1 MHRKGKLVK
10 RDPHHLLGIQIAFAL
25 ILAFSP
31 AACTALPPQASDT
44 ATTPVITGQPTPL
57 LETPTAGPEPSP
69 SVPLTS
75 SPETPTPLP
84 KPSPSTAQADVVF
97 HNGSILTM
105 ETDQPEAQAL
115 AIQGESILAV
125 GSDEDVLPLAG
136 PQTQLIDLQGRT
148 LMPGFVDAHTHILSS
163 PDHYGTDLEGVQD
176 LALMYGIT
184 TLADA
189 SGTPDLLQRLQALER
204 EDKLRVRTS
213 VYMMYNSACGDA
225 MGEWY
230 REYAPTREPGE
241 MLRIGGVKIFA
252 DGGSCNAPAVSFEYP
267 SGVGRGDLYFAQEE
281 LDQVMADAQAR
292 GYQVA
297 IHALGDRAVEQAQ
310 VAIAAALDGQPN
322 TLRHRVEHNAVL
334 RPDLMG
340 RYSEIGIVPLIFG
353 RYATC
358 AKLGATSKFK
368 YVVPAEYQS
377 WEWPWR
383 ELLDA
388 NPGLPIA
395 WHGDDPPIPPLD
407 PLIDL
412 YGFVT
417 RRDIAEDGSICEP
430 PDWLAANTI
439 TVDEALRLMTMGAA
453 YALFRDEE
461 VGSIAPEK
469 LADLILLSENPV
481 TVNPDRIKDVEVLMT
496 MISGRVEYCARGHEI
511 LCPVS

>member
-1 MHRKGKLVK
+1 MK
-10 RDPHHLLGIQIAFAL
+10 RSPDHLLGIQIGFAL
-25 ILAFSP
+25 LLAFFP
-31 AACTALPPQASDT
+31 TACTALPPLASDT
-44 ATTPVITGQPTPL
+44 ATPPVITGQLTPL
-57 LETPTAGPEPSP
+57 LETPTTGLEPSP

-75 SPETPTPLP
+75 PPETPTPLP
-84 KPSPSTAQADVVF
+84 EPSPSTAPADVVF
-97 HNGSILTM
+97 YNGSILTM
-105 ETDQPEAQAL
+105 ETEQPEAQAL

-125 GSDEDVLPLAG
+125 GSDDEILALRG
-136 PQTQLIDLQGRT
+136 PETQLVDLQGRT
-148 LMPGFVDAHTHILSS
+148 LMPGFVDAHTHILAS

-189 SGTPDLLQRLQALER
+189 SGTPDLLQRLQVLER
-204 EDKLRVRTS
+204 EGKLRVRTS
-213 VYMMYNSACGDA
+213 VYMMYNSNCGDF

-230 REYAPTREPGE
+230 RDYAPTREPGE

-267 SGVGRGDLYFAQEE
+267 GGVGHGDLYFAQEE
-281 LDQVMADAQAR
+281 LNQVMADVQAR

-310 VAIAAALDGQPN
+310 IAIAAALDGQPN
-322 TLRHRVEHNAVL
+322 TLRHRIEHNAVL

-353 RYATC
+353 RFATC
-358 AKLGATSKFK
+358 SRLGASSKFK

-395 WHGDDPPIPPLD
+395 WHGDDPPVPPLD

-439 TVDEALRLMTMGAA
+439 TVDEALRLMTMGSA
-453 YALFRDEE
+453 YALFRDGE
-461 VGSIAPEK
+461 VGSIAPGK

-496 MISGRVEYCARGHEI
+496 MIGGRVEYCAPGHEI
-511 LCPVS
+511 PCPVS

>member
-1 MHRKGKLVK
+1 MK
-10 RDPHHLLGIQIAFAL
+10 RGPNHLLEIQIICALVVAFL
-25 ILAFSP
+25 P
-31 AACTALPPQASDT
+31 AACTGVPPQASHT
-44 ATTPVITGQPTPL
+44 ATIPVTTGQPTPIPA
-57 LETPTAGPEPSP
+57 TPTTALEPSP
-69 SVPLTS
+69 SVQPTS
-75 SPETPTPLP
+75 PPETPTPLP
-84 KPSPSTAQADVVF
+84 EPSPSTALADVIF

-136 PQTQLIDLQGRT
+136 PQTQLIDLRGRT

-176 LALMYGIT
+176 LALIYGIT

-230 REYAPTREPGE
+230 RDYAPTREPGE

-310 VAIAAALDGQPN
+310 MAIAAAVDGQPN
-322 TLRHRVEHNAVL
+322 TLRHRIEHNAVL
-334 RPDLMG
+334 RPDMMG

-353 RYATC
+353 RYGTC
-358 AKLGATSKFK
+358 AKLGDTSKFK
-368 YVVPAEYQS
+368 YVVPSEYQS

-407 PLIDL
+407 PIVDL
-412 YGFVT
+412 YSFVT

-430 PDWLAANTI
+430 PDWLAANAI
-439 TVDEALRLMTMGAA
+439 TVDEALRLMTMGSA

-461 VGSIAPEK
+461 VGSVTPGK
-469 LADLILLSENPV
+469 LADLIVLSENPV
-481 TVNPDRIKDVEVLMT
+481 AVNPGRIKDLQVLMT
-496 MISGRVEYCARGHEI
+496 MVGGLAEYCAPGHEI
-511 LCPVS
+511 LCPVP

>member
-1 MHRKGKLVK
+1 MK

-189 SGTPDLLQRLQALER
+189 SGTPDLLQRLQPLER

-252 DGGSCNAPAVSFEYP
+252 DGGSCNAPAVRLRVP
-267 SGVGRGDLYFAQEE
+267 QWRG
-281 LDQVMADAQAR
+281 
-292 GYQVA
+292 
-297 IHALGDRAVEQAQ
+297 
-310 VAIAAALDGQPN
+310 
-322 TLRHRVEHNAVL
+322 
-334 RPDLMG
+334 
-340 RYSEIGIVPLIFG
+340 
-353 RYATC
+353 
-358 AKLGATSKFK
+358 
-368 YVVPAEYQS
+368 
-377 WEWPWR
+377 
-383 ELLDA
+383 
-388 NPGLPIA
+388 A
-395 WHGDDPPIPPLD
+395 W
-407 PLIDL
+407 
-412 YGFVT
+412 
-417 RRDIAEDGSICEP
+417 
-430 PDWLAANTI
+430 
-439 TVDEALRLMTMGAA
+439 
-453 YALFRDEE
+453 
-461 VGSIAPEK
+461 
-469 LADLILLSENPV
+469 
-481 TVNPDRIKDVEVLMT
+481 
-496 MISGRVEYCARGHEI
+496 
-511 LCPVS
+511 